1 VTAAADGWHRLHPLS
16 PAVRVV
22 RALVPLVLVFLTS
35 LASGDLWNDVG
46 HAIAFAVALAA
57 GAVSWL
63 VTRWRVEDGALR
75 IERGLLR
82 RSSLRYPLAQLQ
94 AIDVVRPGVA
104 RLLGLAELRLR
115 MGGSTGGDA
124 RLSYL
129 PLADAET
136 LRDELLELARGRTAA
151 PATGEAEEQRRPAWL
166 DEQVLVSIPTP
177 RLVVSLLLGGPVAL
191 ALLAIVGL
199 VVAAV
204 LAPSVAGGVLGG
216 GVAPLLGVA
225 VAGWRRFNN
234 GYGLRLSE
242 SPDGL
247 QLHSGLVET
256 TTETIPRGR
265 VQAVRMTEPL
275 LWRPLGWARLEVDV
289 AGRQRRRG
297 ENRSE
302 GSQLRAVLPVGP
314 RGEALALLGRLVE
327 DAPQPA
333 DPAPRRAALK
343 SPLRYRHLAIAV
355 SDRTVATRSGRLGVR
370 TSWVPLAKVQS
381 LRWVQGPVQRRL
393 RLGGVHVDVA
403 GPSLAAV
410 LRDRD
415 VEESRRQLDRLA
427 ELARA
432 ARRG

>member
-1 VTAAADGWHRLHPLS
+1 VTPAADDWHRLHPLS
-16 PAVRVV
+16 PAVRIA
-22 RALVPLVLVFLTS
+22 RTLAPLIVVFLIS
-35 LASGDLWNDVG
+35 LGSGDLWNDVG
-46 HAIAFAVALAA
+46 HVIAFVLALTA

-63 VTRWRVEDGALR
+63 VTRWRIENGALR

-94 AIDVVRPGVA
+94 AIDVVRPGIA

-129 PLADAET
+129 PLADAER
-136 LRDELLELARGRTAA
+136 LRDELLDLSHGRTAQPEA
-151 PATGEAEEQRRPAWL
+151 PEEGRRPAWL

-177 RLVVSLLLGGPVAL
+177 RLVVSLLLGGPVSL
-191 ALLAIVGL
+191 AVLAIVGL
-199 VVAAV
+199 AVAAV

-216 GVAPLLGVA
+216 GAAPILGVV
-225 VAGWRRFNN
+225 VAGWRRFNS

-256 TTETIPRGR
+256 TTESIPRGR

-275 LWRPLGWARLEVDV
+275 LWRPFGWARLEVDV

-297 ENRSE
+297 ENRAE

-314 RGEALALLGRLVE
+314 RDEALALLGRLVE
-327 DAPQPA
+327 DAPQPTE
-333 DPAPRRAALK
+333 PPPRRARWK

-355 SDRTVATRSGRLGVR
+355 SDRTVATRSGRFGVR

-381 LRWVQGPVQRRL
+381 LRWVQGPLQRRL

-403 GPSLAAV
+403 GRSVGAV

-415 VEESRRQLDRLA
+415 VDESRQQLDRLA

>member
-1 VTAAADGWHRLHPLS
+1 MTAAADGWHRLHPLS
-16 PAVRVV
+16 PAVRLV
-22 RALVPLVLVFLTS
+22 RALVPLLVVFVTS

-57 GAVSWL
+57 GAISWL

-104 RLLGLAELRLR
+104 RVLGLAELRLR

-124 RLSYL
+124 RLAYL

-136 LRDELLELARGRTAA
+136 LRDDLLELARGRAA
-151 PATGEAEEQRRPAWL
+151 AAAAEEQRPPAWL
-166 DEQVLVSIPTP
+166 YEQVLVSIPTP
-177 RLVVSLLLGGPVAL
+177 RLIVSLLLGGPVTLAVLAL
-191 ALLAIVGL
+191 AGL

-216 GVAPLLGVA
+216 GAAPILGVV

-297 ENRSE
+297 ENRAE

-314 RGEALALLGRLVE
+314 RGDALALLDRLVE
-327 DAPQPA
+327 DAPQPS
-333 DPAPRRAALK
+333 DPPPPRARLK
-343 SPLRYRHLAIAV
+343 SPLRYRHLAVAV

-403 GPSLAAV
+403 GRGVGAV

-432 ARRG
+432 ARQR